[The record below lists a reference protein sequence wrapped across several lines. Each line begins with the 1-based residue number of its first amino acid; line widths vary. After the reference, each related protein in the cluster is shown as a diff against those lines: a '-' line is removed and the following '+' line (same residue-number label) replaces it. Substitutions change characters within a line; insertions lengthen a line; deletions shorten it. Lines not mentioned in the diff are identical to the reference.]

1 MISIIWRLLPRG
13 NVLLLRQ
20 LKQTTALVFTT
31 DDNVQLKILVTQLK
45 ILGSTSTFYRDY
57 VKVCAVP
64 RRTIRID
71 SYPLLGRFVHGTP
84 VRKQKNY
91 QQLQS
96 CTGGKQSSE
105 RNSFLQLNQ
114 KENFPYQIS
123 YILHNTSYTNVA
135 F

>member
-1 MISIIWRLLPRG
+1 M
-13 NVLLLRQ
+13 LLRQ
-20 LKQTTALVFTT
+20 LKQTTALVFTA

-64 RRTIRID
+64 RRNIRID

-91 QQLQS
+91 YSYSHVQA
-96 CTGGKQSSE
+96 
-105 RNSFLQLNQ
+105 
-114 KENFPYQIS
+114 ENRAPIG
-123 YILHNTSYTNVA
+123 IA
-135 F
+135 FFS